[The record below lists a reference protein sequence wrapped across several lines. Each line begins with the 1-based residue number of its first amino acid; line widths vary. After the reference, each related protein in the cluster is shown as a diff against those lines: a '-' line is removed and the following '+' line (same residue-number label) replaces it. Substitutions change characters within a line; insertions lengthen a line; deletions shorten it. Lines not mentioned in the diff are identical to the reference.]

1 MLAIKGAIVSIDAMG
16 AQKAIAAKIVE
27 QEADYVLAL
36 KGNQSAL
43 HDDVKSFLEDA
54 EPAKACAVHK
64 TTDAGH
70 GRIAQPEC
78 RAIDWLKERRPDRQN
93 LRGIAA
99 SRQSA
104 STRKPGKLPSQRASI

>member
-64 TTDAGH
+64 TTHAAWAYRRTGMPRNGCH
-70 GRIAQPEC
+70 RLA
-78 RAIDWLKERRPDRQN
+78 ER
-93 LRGIAA
+93 AA
-99 SRQSA
+99 SGLARLA
-104 STRKPGKLPSQRASI
+104 RHRCHHGKAHR